1 MSPPTLS
8 LDPYLSPT
16 KPERKRTNADNGTN
30 SLFMIII
37 LCGAIHYFLKARR
50 AAKADYHAVEGGA
63 RDSKGR
69 DSEEGVVVIETV
81 EPDKQD
87 TTYYG
92 ARAQLAD
99 PLPPFEDRT
108 KEQRQT
114 S

>member
-1 MSPPTLS
+1 
-8 LDPYLSPT
+8 
-16 KPERKRTNADNGTN
+16 
-30 SLFMIII
+30 MIII

-63 RDSKGR
+63 GESKEGR
-69 DSEEGVVVIETV
+69 DSEEGVAVTTETV

-99 PLPPFEDRT
+99 PLPPFDDRS